1 MTRQSARGLALRS
14 CAHSIIYGAIGR
26 KTAHTFADRA
36 IVHFSNS
43 SSRVHRLWTSL
54 SKNRTNFLRS
64 VLASM
69 ALTQRLEFRQSQS
82 LVMTPQL
89 MQAIK
94 LLQLSNLDLSAFV
107 EEELERNPLLD
118 RASDGPE
125 APVAGEQAAERA
137 EFSDSGDSGSYGD
150 EGGDTSDMGSSPGS
164 DAFEP
169 GQEEWL
175 NRDLGTRSEIEQ
187 TLDTP
192 LDNVFSEE
200 PAEAAARVAQDA
212 APTAYTE
219 WGGGASNDEDYNLEA
234 FVAAEVTLG
243 DHLAEQLAVA
253 FAAPAQRMIGQYL
266 IDLVDDAGYLPGDLG
281 QAAERLGASQ
291 AEVDAVLVVLQKFDP
306 PGVCARNL
314 SECLAIQLRELN
326 RYDPAMQALVEN
338 LDLLAKRDI
347 ASLRKLCG
355 VDDEDITDMIGEIRR
370 LDPKPG
376 LKFGSSRMQ
385 TMVPDVYVRP
395 GPDGG
400 WHVELN
406 SDTLPRVLV
415 NQVYYTEL
423 SKTIRKD
430 GDKSYFTDCLQNA
443 TWLVRALDQRART
456 ILKVATEIVRQQDG
470 FFTHG
475 VAHLRPLNLKAV
487 ADAIQMHESTVSR
500 VTANKYMATNRGSF
514 ELKYFFT
521 ASIASA
527 DGGEAHSAEAVRH
540 HIKQLIDAEDSSVI
554 LSDDTIVE
562 RLRESGIDIARRTVA
577 KYREAMRIPSSVQR
591 RRDKQSMLGNALST
605 PAASSD
611 RSRDTI
617 PV

>member
-1 MTRQSARGLALRS
+1 
-14 CAHSIIYGAIGR
+14 
-26 KTAHTFADRA
+26 
-36 IVHFSNS
+36 
-43 SSRVHRLWTSL
+43 
-54 SKNRTNFLRS
+54 
-64 VLASM
+64 M
-69 ALTQRLEFRQSQS
+69 ALSQRLEFRQSQS

-94 LLQLSNLDLSAFV
+94 LLQLSNLDLTTFV
-107 EEELERNPLLD
+107 EEELERNPLLE
-118 RASDGPE
+118 RANDE
-125 APVAGEQAAERA
+125 APGEAPAEAGQ
-137 EFSDSGDSGSYGD
+137 FSDHDGDDSGNQGAD
-150 EGGDTSDMGSSPGS
+150 DGFGGSGN
-164 DAFEP
+164 AFEP
-169 GQEEWL
+169 GQEEWMSK
-175 NRDLGTRSEIEQ
+175 DLGTRAEIEQ
-187 TLDTP
+187 TLDTG

-200 PAEAAARVAQDA
+200 PAEAAARNAQDV
-212 APTAYTE
+212 APTTYTE
-219 WGGGASNDEDYNLEA
+219 WGGGASGDEDYNLEA
-234 FVAAEVTLG
+234 FVAAEITLG
-243 DHLAEQLAVA
+243 DHLAEQLSVA
-253 FAAPAQRMIGQYL
+253 FAGPAQRMIGQYL
-266 IDLVDDAGYLPGDLG
+266 IDLVDEAGYLPPDLG
-281 QAAERLGASQ
+281 QAAERLGATQ
-291 AEVDAVLVVLQKFDP
+291 ADVEGVLAVLQKFDP

-314 SECLAIQLRELN
+314 SECLAIQLRELD
-326 RYDPAMQALVEN
+326 RYDPAMQALVEH

-347 ASLRKLCG
+347 AALRKLCG
-355 VDDEDITDMIGEIRR
+355 LDDEDIADMIGEIRR
-370 LDPKPG
+370 LNPKPG
-376 LKFGSSRMQ
+376 MKFGSTRLQ

-415 NQVYYTEL
+415 NQTYYSQL
-423 SKTIRKD
+423 SKKIGKD
-430 GDKSYFTDCLQNA
+430 GDKSYFTDALQNA

-500 VTANKYMATNRGSF
+500 VTANKYMATNRGTF

-540 HIKQLIDAEDSSVI
+540 HIKQLIDSEAPSAI

-562 RLRESGIDIARRTVA
+562 RLRASGIDIARRTVA

-591 RRDKQSMLGNALST
+591 RRDKQSALGNVLSI
-605 PAASSD
+605 AMSD
-611 RSRDTI
+611 RSRNTE
-617 PV
+617 PA

>member
-1 MTRQSARGLALRS
+1 
-14 CAHSIIYGAIGR
+14 
-26 KTAHTFADRA
+26 
-36 IVHFSNS
+36 
-43 SSRVHRLWTSL
+43 
-54 SKNRTNFLRS
+54 
-64 VLASM
+64 M

-94 LLQLSNLDLSAFV
+94 LLQLSNLDLTTFV
-107 EEELERNPLLD
+107 EEELERNPLLE
-118 RASDGPE
+118 RANDE
-125 APVAGEQAAERA
+125 APGGEAPAETGQ
-137 EFSDSGDSGSYGD
+137 FSDYDGEDSGSPGAD
-150 EGGDTSDMGSSPGS
+150 DGFGGSGN
-164 DAFEP
+164 AFEP
-169 GQEEWL
+169 GQEEWMSK
-175 NRDLGTRSEIEQ
+175 DLGTRAEIEQ
-187 TLDTP
+187 TLDTG

-200 PAEAAARVAQDA
+200 PAEAAARNAQDA
-212 APTAYTE
+212 APTTYTE
-219 WGGGASNDEDYNLEA
+219 WGGGASSDEDYNLEA
-234 FVAAEVTLG
+234 FVAAEMTLG
-243 DHLAEQLAVA
+243 DHLAEQLSVA
-253 FAAPAQRMIGQYL
+253 FTGAAQRMIGQYL
-266 IDLVDDAGYLPGDLG
+266 IDLVDEAGYLPPDLG
-281 QAAERLGASQ
+281 QAAERLGATQ
-291 AEVDAVLVVLQKFDP
+291 EDVEDVLAVLQKFDP

-314 SECLAIQLRELN
+314 SECLAIQLRELD
-326 RYDPAMQALVEN
+326 RYDPAMQALVEH

-355 VDDEDITDMIGEIRR
+355 VDDEDIADMIGEIRR
-370 LDPKPG
+370 LNPKPG
-376 LKFGSSRMQ
+376 MKFGSARLQ

-415 NQVYYTEL
+415 NQTYYSEL
-423 SKTIRKD
+423 SKKIGKD
-430 GDKSYFTDCLQNA
+430 GDKSYFTDALQNA

-500 VTANKYMATNRGSF
+500 VTANKYMATNRGTF

-540 HIKQLIDAEDSSVI
+540 HIKQLIDSEQPSAI

-562 RLRESGIDIARRTVA
+562 RLRASGIDIARRTVA

-591 RRDKQSMLGNALST
+591 RRDKQSALGNVLST
-605 PAASSD
+605 ALSD
-611 RSRDTI
+611 RSRNTE
-617 PV
+617 PA

>member
-1 MTRQSARGLALRS
+1 
-14 CAHSIIYGAIGR
+14 
-26 KTAHTFADRA
+26 
-36 IVHFSNS
+36 
-43 SSRVHRLWTSL
+43 
-54 SKNRTNFLRS
+54 
-64 VLASM
+64 M

-94 LLQLSNLDLSAFV
+94 LLQLSNLDLVAFV
-107 EEELERNPLLD
+107 EDELERNPLL
-118 RASDGPE
+118 
-125 APVAGEQAAERA
+125 ERA
-137 EFSDSGDSGSYGD
+137 DHDGAPDRGQEPAAQTEFSEGEDTGFSLGSGDGERSA
-150 EGGDTSDMGSSPGS
+150 

-169 GQEEWL
+169 GTEEWMAP
-175 NRDLGTRSEIEQ
+175 DLGSRTEIEQ
-187 TLDTP
+187 SLDTGME
-192 LDNVFSEE
+192 NVFPEE
-200 PAEAAARVAQDA
+200 PADAAARSAQDA

-219 WGGGASNDEDYNLEA
+219 WGGGASNDDDYNLEA
-234 FVAAEVTLG
+234 FVAAETTLG
-243 DHLAEQLAVA
+243 GHLAEQLAVA
-253 FAAPAQRMIGQYL
+253 FPDPMRRMIGQYL
-266 IDLVDDAGYLPGDLG
+266 IDLVDDAGYVPADLG
-281 QAAERLGASQ
+281 EAHEKLGTSRE
-291 AEVDAVLVVLQKFDP
+291 EVEAVLAVLQKFDP

-314 SECLAIQLRELN
+314 SECLAIQLRERD

-347 ASLRKLCG
+347 ASLRKICG
-355 VDDEDITDMIGEIRR
+355 VDDEDIADMIGEIRH
-370 LDPKPG
+370 LNPKPG
-376 LKFGSSRMQ
+376 LKFGSAKTQSV
-385 TMVPDVYVRP
+385 VPDVYVRP

-406 SDTLPRVLV
+406 SDTLPKVLV
-415 NQVYYTEL
+415 NQVYYSQL

-430 GDKSYFTDCLQNA
+430 GDKTYFTDCLQNA

-470 FFTHG
+470 FFTQG

-500 VTANKYMATNRGSF
+500 VTANKYMATNRGTF

-527 DGGEAHSAEAVRH
+527 DGGDAHSAEAVRH
-540 HIKQLIDAEDSSVI
+540 RIKLLIDAESPSAI

-562 RLRESGIDIARRTVA
+562 RLHADGIDIARRTVA

-591 RRDKQSMLGNALST
+591 RRDKQSMLGAALTSAA
-605 PAASSD
+605 PAVD
-611 RSRDTI
+611 RSRDTATA
-617 PV
+617 

>member
-1 MTRQSARGLALRS
+1 
-14 CAHSIIYGAIGR
+14 
-26 KTAHTFADRA
+26 
-36 IVHFSNS
+36 
-43 SSRVHRLWTSL
+43 
-54 SKNRTNFLRS
+54 
-64 VLASM
+64 M

-94 LLQLSNLDLSAFV
+94 LLQLSNLDLTTFV
-107 EEELERNPLLD
+107 EEELERNPLLE
-118 RASDGPE
+118 RANDE
-125 APVAGEQAAERA
+125 APGGDAPAEAAQ
-137 EFSDSGDSGSYGD
+137 FSDHDGEDSGSQGVD
-150 EGGDTSDMGSSPGS
+150 DGFGGSGN
-164 DAFEP
+164 AFEP
-169 GQEEWL
+169 GQEEWMSK
-175 NRDLGTRSEIEQ
+175 DLGTRAEIEQ
-187 TLDTP
+187 TLDTG

-200 PAEAAARVAQDA
+200 PAEAAARNAQDV
-212 APTAYTE
+212 APTTYTE
-219 WGGGASNDEDYNLEA
+219 WGGGASSDEDYNLEA
-234 FVAAEVTLG
+234 FVAAETTLG
-243 DHLAEQLAVA
+243 DHLAEQLSVA
-253 FAAPAQRMIGQYL
+253 FTGAAQRMIGQYL
-266 IDLVDDAGYLPGDLG
+266 IDLVDEAGYLPPDLG
-281 QAAERLGASQ
+281 QAAERLGATQ
-291 AEVDAVLVVLQKFDP
+291 KDVEDVLAVLQKFDP

-314 SECLAIQLRELN
+314 SECLAIQLRELD
-326 RYDPAMQALVEN
+326 RYDPAMQALVEH

-347 ASLRKLCG
+347 GALRKLCG
-355 VDDEDITDMIGEIRR
+355 VDDEDIADMIGEIRR
-370 LDPKPG
+370 LNPKPG
-376 LKFGSSRMQ
+376 MKFGSARLQ

-415 NQVYYTEL
+415 NQTYYSEL
-423 SKTIRKD
+423 SKKKGKD
-430 GDKSYFTDCLQNA
+430 GDKSYFTDALQNA

-500 VTANKYMATNRGSF
+500 VTANKYMATNRGTF

-540 HIKQLIDAEDSSVI
+540 HIKQLIDSELPAAI

-562 RLRESGIDIARRTVA
+562 RLRASGIDIARRTVA

-591 RRDKQSMLGNALST
+591 RRDKQSALGNVLST
-605 PAASSD
+605 AMAD
-611 RSRDTI
+611 RSRNTE
-617 PV
+617 PA

>member
-1 MTRQSARGLALRS
+1 
-14 CAHSIIYGAIGR
+14 
-26 KTAHTFADRA
+26 
-36 IVHFSNS
+36 
-43 SSRVHRLWTSL
+43 
-54 SKNRTNFLRS
+54 
-64 VLASM
+64 M

-107 EEELERNPLLD
+107 EEELERNPLLE
-118 RASDGPE
+118 RANDGAEP
-125 APVAGEQAAERA
+125 PVAGEAMEPSAQ
-137 EFSDSGDSGSYGD
+137 FSESDDSGGHGEDAGELSA
-150 EGGDTSDMGSSPGS
+150 GSSE
-164 DAFEP
+164 AFES
-169 GQEEWL
+169 GQEEWM
-175 NRDLGTRSEIEQ
+175 NRDLGSRTEIEQ
-187 TLDTP
+187 TLDTR
-192 LDNVFSEE
+192 LDNVFTEE
-200 PAEAAARVAQDA
+200 PAEAAARAAQDA

-219 WGGGASNDEDYNLEA
+219 WGGGASSDEDYNLEA
-234 FVAAEVTLG
+234 FVAAEVTLSN
-243 DHLAEQLAVA
+243 HLAEQMAVA
-253 FAAPAQRMIGQYL
+253 ITSPAQRMIGQYL
-266 IDLVDDAGYLPGDLG
+266 IDLVDEAGYLPADLG
-281 QAAERLGASQ
+281 QAADRLGATD
-291 AEVDAVLVVLQKFDP
+291 AAVEEVLAVLQKFDP

-326 RYDPAMQALVEN
+326 RYDPAMQALVEH
-338 LDLLAKRDI
+338 LDLLARRDVT
-347 ASLRKLCG
+347 SLRKLCG
-355 VDDEDITDMIGEIRR
+355 VDDEDIIDMIGEIRR

-376 LKFGSSRMQ
+376 LKFGTARMQ

-415 NQVYYTEL
+415 NQTYYTEL

-500 VTANKYMATNRGSF
+500 VTANKYMATNRGTF

-540 HIKQLIDAEDSSVI
+540 HIKQLIDAEDPSAI

-562 RLRESGIDIARRTVA
+562 RLRASGIDIARRTVA

-591 RRDKQSMLGNALST
+591 RRDKQSALGGVISTAL
-605 PAASSD
+605 SD
-611 RSRDTI
+611 RSRNTE
-617 PV
+617 PA

>member
-1 MTRQSARGLALRS
+1 
-14 CAHSIIYGAIGR
+14 
-26 KTAHTFADRA
+26 
-36 IVHFSNS
+36 
-43 SSRVHRLWTSL
+43 
-54 SKNRTNFLRS
+54 
-64 VLASM
+64 M

-107 EEELERNPLLD
+107 EEELERNPLLE
-118 RASDGPE
+118 RASDNSEP
-125 APVAGEQAAERA
+125 PVTGEQNPERVEFADSDEGAAGHGEDPPA
-137 EFSDSGDSGSYGD
+137 GPADLVSGSADG
-150 EGGDTSDMGSSPGS
+150 
-164 DAFEP
+164 FESV
-169 GQEEWL
+169 QEDWL
-175 NRDLGTRSEIEQ
+175 SRDLGTRVEIEQ
-187 TLDTP
+187 TLDTG

-200 PAEAAARVAQDA
+200 PAEAAARNAQDA
-212 APTAYTE
+212 APTTYTE

-234 FVAAEVTLG
+234 FVAAEVTLA

-253 FAAPAQRMIGQYL
+253 FTAPAQRMIGQYL
-266 IDLVDDAGYLPGDLG
+266 IDLVDEAGYLPPDLG

-291 AEVDAVLVVLQKFDP
+291 ADVDAVLAVLQTFDP
-306 PGVCARNL
+306 PGVFARNL

-326 RYDPAMQALVEN
+326 RYDPAMQALVEH

-347 ASLRKLCG
+347 VSLRKFCG
-355 VDDEDITDMIGEIRR
+355 VDDEDIADMIGEIRR

-376 LKFGSSRMQ
+376 LKFGTSRMQ
-385 TMVPDVYVRP
+385 AMVPDVYVRP

-415 NQVYYTEL
+415 NQTYYTEL

-500 VTANKYMATNRGSF
+500 VTANKYMATNRGTF

-540 HIKQLIDAEDSSVI
+540 HIKQLIDAEDPSAI

-577 KYREAMRIPSSVQR
+577 KYREALRIPSSVQR
-591 RRDKQSMLGNALST
+591 RRDKQSALVL
-605 PAASSD
+605 PM
-611 RSRDTI
+611 
-617 PV
+617 